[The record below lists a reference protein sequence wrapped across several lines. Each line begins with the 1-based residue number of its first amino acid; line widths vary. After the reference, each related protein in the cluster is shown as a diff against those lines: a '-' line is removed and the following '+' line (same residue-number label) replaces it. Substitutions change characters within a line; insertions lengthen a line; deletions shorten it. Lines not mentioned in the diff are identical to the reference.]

1 MNVDGLTIYH
11 VKSHLQKYRLN
22 NREGSNPLTDP
33 EFLPASSM
41 GASMDVSVEASI
53 GASASGDA
61 DADAGADAPSCTGAV
76 PASVCAAGGGG
87 GDGGFGGGGC
97 FGSGDGG
104 GRGGSGG
111 LTGASS
117 FVNAPSDIVSELMSQ
132 PPVPTQ
138 YAPVPAHLVACRSA
152 LRPLNLT
159 KSLPAGAGEKERT
172 RAAQPPA
179 PPPPLRHA
187 SSGTLVHVHTD
198 GSSAG
203 ASDAVRLLAQP
214 CGLNLSPQQR
224 LQPHRPPPRSH
235 QLCTPHPEQQQQH
248 PPWQDP
254 AAAPRGKSFS
264 TELQRA
270 MQHQK
275 ELQRM
280 LQAQLEVSMGR
291 GAGTAWRGA
300 ARRQA
305 ADDKPHGRM
314 RACAHGMARCNQPC
328 LCVAPLEADLP
339 LCNACAPLCLK
350 NARAPL
356 CLCPTLPVECLCPT
370 LPVECLCPTLPAEC
384 LCPTLPAEC
393 LCPTL
398 PQAQRQLQLQLE
410 AHGHFIATLMTE
422 SAAGEAAV
430 SASPV
435 RPPVPQ
441 GPPHGSEPA
450 HEAAAHERMSLP
462 LWHEGALGHDDF
474 PDDFG
479 ADLHALPHQDDL
491 M

>member
-1 MNVDGLTIYH
+1 MHGRHEGQGVLESWKRQRKRWVHASACLPPALPNKGSFFLQAHLPRAVARLRTAESLQRPAAGHSRGRMRWTLKLHKRFVACIDMLGGPHQATPKGVLQLMNVDGLTIYH

-280 LQAQLEVSMGR
+280 LQAQLE
-291 GAGTAWRGA
+291 
-300 ARRQA
+300 
-305 ADDKPHGRM
+305 
-314 RACAHGMARCNQPC
+314 
-328 LCVAPLEADLP
+328 
-339 LCNACAPLCLK
+339 
-350 NARAPL
+350 
-356 CLCPTLPVECLCPT
+356 
-370 LPVECLCPTLPAEC
+370 
-384 LCPTLPAEC
+384 
-393 LCPTL
+393 
-398 PQAQRQLQLQLE
+398 AQRQLQLQLE